1 MNNIDEIYSAKAREM
16 LALYRN
22 GDITY
27 DEFFSMKAKLLDLSS
42 INKLLKES
50 NSQVTAANIVTSV
63 TDILSV
69 VK

>member
-1 MNNIDEIYSAKAREM
+1 MNNIDEIYNAKAREI

-50 NSQVTAANIVTSV
+50 NSQVAAAKIITSV

-69 VK
+69 IK

>member
-1 MNNIDEIYSAKAREM
+1 MNNIDEIYNAKAREM

-50 NSQVTAANIVTSV
+50 NSQVTAVKIITSV